1 MGVTSGNRPAEFAE
15 PARAASG
22 NTRRSRALPLSAP
35 HAAVLADYTA
45 ALEHTPLADS
55 TKAKYVSRL
64 RGYLAWL
71 ADQAEAGA
79 LDGDP
84 LTDAV
89 AVTGAVRDFRRHL
102 KNGRRAPNTIDTYL
116 SAIDDFYARRGLGK
130 PRARRE
136 RDTRRTAPRALD
148 APRARRYIRHVQL
161 TAPPRDKAIA
171 LLPYL
176 AGLRISEVVGLDL
189 ADVRLSARK
198 GELRIRGKGRDGG
211 KIRLL
216 PIHADLRQ
224 ALTDWLTARPGWK
237 GAGTHTALFLNH
249 RGGRLS
255 DRAARVII
263 TGLGD
268 AVGLDGDPT
277 EPFSPHVLR
286 HTFATQLIRDGKD
299 PILVAELLGHGS
311 LDTTRRYALPSE
323 ADKAAALDALITDH

>member
-1 MGVTSGNRPAEFAE
+1 MASGNSPSGIPE
-15 PARAASG
+15 PAGPASG
-22 NTRRSRALPLSAP
+22 NTSRSRAVQLPGPYATILT
-35 HAAVLADYTA
+35 DYAT
-45 ALEHTPLADS
+45 ALERSPLADS
-55 TKAKYVSRL
+55 TKTKYTSRL

-71 ADQAEAGA
+71 ADQTDAGA

-84 LTDAV
+84 LTDPIA
-89 AVTGAVRDFRRHL
+89 ATGAVRDFRRHL

-130 PRARRE
+130 PQARRE
-136 RDTRRTAPRALD
+136 RDAGRTAPRALD
-148 APRARRYIRHVQL
+148 ARRARRYIRHVQL
-161 TAPPRDKAIA
+161 TATPRDKAIA
-171 LLPYL
+171 LLPYY

-216 PIHADLRQ
+216 PVHPDLRQ
-224 ALTDWLTARPGWK
+224 AISGWLTARADWK
-237 GAGTHTALFLNH
+237 GAHSSAVFLNH
-249 RGGRLS
+249 HGGRLS
-255 DRAARVII
+255 DRAARDII

-268 AVGLDGDPT
+268 AVGLNDDPT

-311 LDTTRRYALPSE
+311 LDTTRRYALPTE